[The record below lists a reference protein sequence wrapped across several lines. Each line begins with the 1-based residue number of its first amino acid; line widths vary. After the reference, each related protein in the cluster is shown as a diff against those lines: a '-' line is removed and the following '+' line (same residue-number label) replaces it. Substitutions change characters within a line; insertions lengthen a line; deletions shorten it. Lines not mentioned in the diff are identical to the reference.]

1 MRSNI
6 FKAKVE
12 EYLRL
17 ASQPG
22 QEAGAQAVKDSMP
35 CIVPAGV
42 CLGGHA
48 VKNLVRHSGLL
59 QVDIDHTCLRTSEVC
74 GLLRELPYVV
84 VAHKSFSQSGVRAF
98 VRVSPADVERCYEQ
112 LYAAVGQAVS
122 LHTGHAYDPK
132 CKILTQ
138 PSFYSWD
145 AGAYYNPDAVPFP
158 MRWDGAEEQQATV
171 PVVPSGMP
179 GTVSET
185 VPGTAGA
192 NANTGQDKT
201 GNGVVSNF
209 KTDAG
214 NGAVSNFKTDAG
226 NGAVSNHKTDA
237 GNGTVSNHKT
247 DAGNGAVNN
256 HKTNAVNGT
265 VSNHMTDA
273 GNGAASNHKTD
284 AVNGTVNNPKT
295 DTVNGAVS
303 NHKTDA
309 INGAVNNPQTGTVT
323 NTAAP
328 GFLISFLN
336 DFEHRN
342 PFRRGERNDLA
353 LKLGRVA
360 RSKGFS
366 LQELENITTLFALRY
381 AASDF
386 TAVDIH
392 KRIIAGYQ
400 FVSSNPPQPKET
412 NKVQNSV
419 QVPYAPSEH
428 PLDEGE
434 EEDLLEKNNEL
445 RAQSPYISDN
455 VYKQLPLLL
464 QECVQYAT
472 DPRERDI
479 ILLSSLNCCSALF
492 PGVSFFYKNSLYSP
506 HFYLAVVAAAGAGK
520 GVMAF
525 TYNLLDATQDYYDT
539 QRREQ
544 KRTFIKE
551 QAKWENEVHQAQ
563 REHRAPDVAKKP
575 EEPKGKYLKTAATT
589 SKSRLLEQLATNG
602 ELGCHMASTE
612 INTLVSS
619 LTQDYGRYED
629 IFCKA
634 AHHEEISQ
642 SYKTDGDPIVVRH
655 PHLALAISGTQ
666 EQFLQ
671 FFHSHEN
678 GLYSRFLIYT
688 RQTSLCWEICSP
700 GAERVD
706 LRTHFRDIGKKLF
719 EMHKLLLE
727 SPTLVTF
734 TPEQWE
740 RHTQRFSCWL
750 QSALVEG
757 RESTSSIIFRHGL
770 LAMRL
775 AAILTLFRKWDD
787 YRYAKEYCCTDTD
800 FDTAMQ
806 IVTAVLEHSL
816 LLGTTLPD
824 TGQAP
829 VAMRYFH
836 RFDRVLAGLPRKFS
850 YTEFI
855 EAAQNFGMSLST
867 AKRIL
872 KKGLEYELIVKQEDR
887 YRKRNKRRGKEGQ

>member
-1 MRSNI
+1 MTTSTSGETEISEFGSVRSKTSRTI
-6 FKAKVE
+6 SLQEYVDKVRSDLFKAKVE

-59 QVDIDHTCLRTSEVC
+59 QVDMDHTCRHTSRVC

-84 VAHKSFSQSGVRAF
+84 VAHKSFSQSGVRAL
-98 VRVSPADVERCYEQ
+98 VRVRPADVERYYEQ

-145 AGAYYNPDAVPFP
+145 AGAYYNPEAVPFP
-158 MRWDGAEEQQATV
+158 MQWDGAAEQQPAV
-171 PVVPSGMP
+171 PAVPPGMP
-179 GTVSET
+179 GTAET
-185 VPGTAGA
+185 STDTS
-192 NANTGQDKT
+192 TG
-201 GNGVVSNF
+201 
-209 KTDAG
+209 AG
-214 NGAVSNFKTDAG
+214 NAA
-226 NGAVSNHKTDA
+226 
-237 GNGTVSNHKT
+237 
-247 DAGNGAVNN
+247 
-256 HKTNAVNGT
+256 
-265 VSNHMTDA
+265 
-273 GNGAASNHKTD
+273 NGAAANTQ
-284 AVNGTVNNPKT
+284 A
-295 DTVNGAVS
+295 GAV
-303 NHKTDA
+303 
-309 INGAVNNPQTGTVT
+309 TG
-323 NTAAP
+323 TAAP
-328 GFLISFLN
+328 GFLASFLD
-336 DFEHRN
+336 DFERRN

-366 LQELENITTLFALRY
+366 LQELEDIIALFALRY
-381 AASDF
+381 AAADF
-386 TAVDIH
+386 TAADIRR
-392 KRIIAGYQ
+392 RITSGYQ
-400 FVSSNPPQPKET
+400 FVNSLPKPTTE
-412 NKVQNSV
+412 KSRVQNRV
-419 QVPYAPSEH
+419 QVPYDPSKP
-428 PLDEGE
+428 PLEAGE

-445 RAQSPYISDN
+445 RAQAPYIPDN
-455 VYKQLPLLL
+455 VYAQLPRLL
-464 QECVQYAT
+464 QDCVQYAA

-479 ILLSSLNCCSALF
+479 MLLSSLSCCSALF
-492 PGVSFFYKNSLYSP
+492 PSASFFYKNTLYSP
-506 HFYLAVVAAAGAGK
+506 HFYLAVVAAAGSGK

-525 TYNLLDATQDYYDT
+525 TNNLLDATQEYYDA
-539 QRREQ
+539 QRCEQ
-544 KRTFIKE
+544 KKAFVKA
-551 QAKWENEVHQAQ
+551 QAEWDAEVRQAQ
-563 REHRAPDVAKKP
+563 HERRTPDTSRKP
-575 EEPKGKYLKTAATT
+575 EEIKGKYLKTAATT

-612 INTLVSS
+612 INTLISS

-629 IFCKA
+629 ILCKA

-642 SYKTDGDPIVVRH
+642 SYKADGDPIVVRQ

-666 EQFLQ
+666 EQFLK

-688 RQTSLCWEICSP
+688 RQINPQWEACAPSQ
-700 GAERVD
+700 ERVD
-706 LRTHFRDIGKKLF
+706 LRAHFHKLGRKLF
-719 EMHKLLLE
+719 DMHKGLLE

-734 TPEQWE
+734 TPGQWE
-740 RHTQRFSCWL
+740 RHTRHFSHWL
-750 QSALVEG
+750 KSALVEG
-757 RESTSSIIFRHGL
+757 HESSNSIIFRHGL

-800 FDTAMQ
+800 FDAAMQ
-806 IVTAVLEHSL
+806 IIAAVLEHSL

-824 TGQAP
+824 SGQP
-829 VAMRYFH
+829 PIAMQHFH
-836 RFDRVLAGLPRKFS
+836 QFGKVLEKLPRTFS
-850 YTEFI
+850 YSKFI
-855 EAAQNFGMSLST
+855 DTAQEFGMSLST

-872 KKGLEYELIVKQEDR
+872 KKGIEQEFISNQGDK
-887 YRKRNKRRGKEGQ
+887 YRKRNKTRGKRGQ